1 LQQRFKYHLIRFAL
15 LHRWELV
22 HEWLE
27 ASLHTNL
34 GLTPQ
39 QWQLYTAQLDDKQR
53 SLLELKQQ
61 GQPDEKIAK
70 TLGLSMAQL
79 QKQWFKILE
88 QAWEIRNSL
97 VSGSGASTH
106 E

>member
-1 LQQRFKYHLIRFAL
+1 M
-15 LHRWELV
+15 
-22 HEWLE
+22 
-27 ASLHTNL
+27 HTNL

-39 QWQLYTAQLDDKQR
+39 QWQVYTAQLDNKQR

-61 GQPDEKIAK
+61 GQADEKIAK

-79 QKQWFKILE
+79 QKRWFKILE

>member
-1 LQQRFKYHLIRFAL
+1 MIRFAL

-27 ASLHTNL
+27 ADLTTNL

-39 QWQLYTAQLDDKQR
+39 QWDTYIAQMDEKQR

-79 QKQWFKILE
+79 QKRWFKILE

>member
-1 LQQRFKYHLIRFAL
+1 LIRFAL

-27 ASLHTNL
+27 ADLQMNL

-39 QWQLYTAQLDDKQR
+39 QWETYTDQLDEKHR
-53 SLLELKQQ
+53 LLLKLKQQ
-61 GQPDEKIAK
+61 GQPDENIAK
-70 TLGLSMAQL
+70 ILGLSMAQL
-79 QKQWFKILE
+79 QKRWFKILE

>member
-1 LQQRFKYHLIRFAL
+1 

-27 ASLHTNL
+27 ADLQMNL
-34 GLTPQ
+34 GLTIQ
-39 QWQLYTAQLDDKQR
+39 QWQTYKDELDEKHR
-53 SLLELKQQ
+53 ALLELKQQ
-61 GQPDEKIAK
+61 GQPDENIAK

-79 QKQWFKILE
+79 QKRWFKILE

-97 VSGSGASTH
+97 VSGSSQSIH